1 MITWYLE
8 TSPYC
13 SKLDGHK
20 DIFDVG
26 EDDFGR
32 VFRIKIMNMQ
42 FLPSFISTH
51 ISPFNETRAV
61 MESSKPC
68 SFKFGQ
74 HIIPESSVPSLVVPA
89 GYIDKNNISLSIRLY
104 LSGGNPAMTSVP
116 GAVNPDHATLG
127 VGVAGDDPGGDRGA
141 VEGDAYQPTSRPP
154 TSLASSEGG
163 SLGGEHD
170 YAGVRADLY
179 INPDQMTLSNSSSS
193 SR

>member
-8 TSPYC
+8 TSSYC

-26 EDDFGR
+26 EDELGR
-32 VFRIKIMNMQ
+32 VFRIKIMNIQ
-42 FLPSFISTH
+42 FLPSFISNH
-51 ISPFNETRAV
+51 ISPFNEARAV
-61 MESSKPC
+61 MENSKPC
-68 SFKFGQ
+68 SFKFGH
-74 HIIPESSVPSLVVPA
+74 HIIPESSVPSLVIPA

-127 VGVAGDDPGGDRGA
+127 AGVAGGDPGGDRGA
-141 VEGDAYQPTSRPP
+141 VEDGTYPPTSRPP

-163 SLGGEHD
+163 GLGGEHD
-170 YAGVRADLY
+170 YTGVGAHLY
-179 INPDQMTLSNSSSS
+179 INPDQMTLSSGSSS